1 MNLRP
6 YQTRAV
12 EQLRK
17 AYVDGHGG
25 ALLELGTGAGKTVT
39 AVAVCAGVVAAGGRV
54 VWLAHRRELVAQAEA
69 CMRSAGLGP
78 ALPSRLVYCATVQ
91 SRLPV
96 DLPEPTVLVI
106 DEGHRALSSS
116 YRAVIVRWPNAFRV
130 LLTGTAWRSDGASF
144 EQVAPVVVKGPT
156 VGELQAEGWLVPC
169 SYWSVPGADL
179 SGLRKSGGDFRAADV
194 AAALDRPGLVGDV
207 AATYVRLAQH
217 RFGVVFAA
225 GVDHAHHLTAELRR
239 QGVHAAALSGETSKA
254 TRAELL
260 AGHGAGFGGPSV
272 LVCADLLL
280 EGWDNPVVSA
290 VVFARATASN
300 IVWRQGIGR
309 GLRLSPGKDDCLVI
323 DHGGNCGRLGLVD
336 EPLDY
341 DATTGR
347 ARARCEGIGLLTC
360 EQCFAVLPSTPRP
373 VTCPRCFA
381 VLPRPAVR
389 GMDGGRAGDLVPFEA
404 SGAKRKPMDWQLWR
418 RIEAER
424 TARGYRPGWTWA
436 QYGFRSQVW
445 HG

>member
-1 MNLRP
+1 MLRP
-6 YQTRAV
+6 YQTCAV
-12 EQLRK
+12 DQLRE
-17 AYVDGHGG
+17 AYIDGHGG

-39 AVAVCAGVVAAGGRV
+39 AVSICAGVVAAGGTV
-54 VWLAHRRELVAQAEA
+54 VWLAHRRELVEQAEA

-91 SRLPV
+91 SRLPA
-96 DLPEPTVLVI
+96 DLPQPTVLVI
-106 DEGHRALSSS
+106 DEGHRALSAS
-116 YRAVIVRWPNAFRV
+116 YRAVCDRWPNAFRV

-144 EQVAPVVVKGPT
+144 DAVAPVVVKGPS

-179 SGLRKSGGDFRAADV
+179 SGLRRSGGDFRAADV
-194 AAALDRPGLVGDV
+194 AAAFDRSGLVGDV
-207 AATYVRLAQH
+207 AATFVRLAQH
-217 RFGVVFAA
+217 RVAVVFAA
-225 GVDHAHHLTAELRR
+225 GVEHAHHLTAELRR
-239 QGVHAAALSGETSKA
+239 QGVDAAALSGETSKR

-260 AGHGAGFGGPSV
+260 AGHGVGGPAV

-280 EGWDNPVVSA
+280 EGWDNPLVSA
-290 VVFARATASN
+290 VVFARATASQ

-309 GLRLSPGKDDCLVI
+309 GLRLSPAKSDCLVI

-336 EPLDY
+336 EALQF
-341 DATTGR
+341 DASTGR
-347 ARARCEGIGLLTC
+347 ARARSEGISLLTC
-360 EQCFAVLPSTPRP
+360 EMCFVVLPSVPRL

-389 GMDGGRAGDLVPFEA
+389 GMDGGRAGELVPFEA
-404 SGAKRKPMDWQLWR
+404 SGAKRKPMDWVLWR
-418 RIEAER
+418 KIDAER

-436 QYGFRSQVW
+436 QYGLRSWVV
-445 HG
+445 

>member
-1 MNLRP
+1 MLRP
-6 YQTRAV
+6 YQTCAV
-12 EQLRK
+12 DQLRE
-17 AYVDGHGG
+17 AYIDGHGG

-39 AVAVCAGVVAAGGRV
+39 AVSICAGVVAAGGTV
-54 VWLAHRRELVAQAEA
+54 VWLAHRRELVEQAEA

-91 SRLPV
+91 SRLPA

-106 DEGHRALSSS
+106 DEGHRALSAS
-116 YRAVIVRWPNAFRV
+116 YRAVCDRWPNAFRV

-144 EQVAPVVVKGPT
+144 DAVAPVVVKGPS

-179 SGLRKSGGDFRAADV
+179 SGLRRSGGDFRAADV

-207 AATYVRLAQH
+207 AATFVRLAQH
-217 RFGVVFAA
+217 RVAVVFAA
-225 GVDHAHHLTAELRR
+225 GVEHAHHLTAELRR
-239 QGVHAAALSGETSKA
+239 QGVDAAALSGETSKR

-260 AGHGAGFGGPSV
+260 AGHGVGGPAV

-280 EGWDNPVVSA
+280 EGWDNPLVSA
-290 VVFARATASN
+290 VVFARATASQ

-309 GLRLSPGKDDCLVI
+309 GLRLSPAKSDCLVI

-336 EPLDY
+336 EALQF
-341 DATTGR
+341 DASTGR
-347 ARARCEGIGLLTC
+347 ARARSEGIGLLTC
-360 EQCFAVLPSTPRP
+360 EQCFAVLPSVPRP

-381 VLPRPAVR
+381 VLPRSAVR

-418 RIEAER
+418 KIDAER

-436 QYGFRSQVW
+436 QYGLRSLVV
-445 HG
+445 